1 MLIQQTFNRNMA
13 SQTATKPELEQAFFS
28 FVAGIK
34 QHDENAIS
42 VLLAA
47 DLNHNGQQLGKQEYL
62 DGLLKA
68 TADTQ
73 DIVVDMLIVSSQNPA
88 VAARLIHHSG
98 QGHQQH
104 PEYVFVHFSSQPSP
118 KITNVRSLA
127 DEASS
132 SPIPLSPP
140 APTAEQTNAV
150 KDLPSFYTDYI
161 ASINTHTM
169 EEHFPRFCQP
179 NLTHNTRSLDIP
191 SYIHLIESSFED
203 IRGLHFNVV
212 DLVADEAKQQVASR
226 IEFTGRPVR
235 PFRGVEPGVSGEEVK
250 FHEHAF
256 YFLEG
261 GKIVRVWSVLDMGA
275 YKRCLGRS

>member
-1 MLIQQTFNRNMA
+1 MA
-13 SQTATKPELEQAFFS
+13 SQTTTKSELEQAFLS

-34 QHDENAIS
+34 RHDEKAIS
-42 VLLAA
+42 ALLAA
-47 DLNHNGQQLGKQEYL
+47 DLNHNGQQVGKQEYL
-62 DGLLKA
+62 DELLKA
-68 TADTQ
+68 TAGTQ
-73 DIVVDMLIVSSQNPA
+73 DIVVDMLIVSSQRPA
-88 VAARLIHHSG
+88 VAARLIHHSD

-104 PEYVFVHFSSQPSP
+104 PEYVFVHFSPQPSLQ
-118 KITNVRSLA
+118 ITSIRSLA

-132 SPIPLSPP
+132 SPIALSPS
-140 APTAEQTNAV
+140 APTPEDTTAV

-169 EEHFPRFCQP
+169 EKDFPRFCQP

-235 PFRGVEPGVSGEEVK
+235 PFRGVEPGANGEEVK

-261 GKIVRVWSVLDMGA
+261 GRIVRVWSVLDMDA
-275 YKRCLGRS
+275 YKKCLGRS

>member
-1 MLIQQTFNRNMA
+1 MA

-28 FVAGIK
+28 FVAGIN

-118 KITNVRSLA
+118 KITN
-127 DEASS
+127 
-132 SPIPLSPP
+132 
-140 APTAEQTNAV
+140 TNAV

-235 PFRGVEPGVSGEEVK
+235 PFRGVEPG
-250 FHEHAF
+250 
-256 YFLEG
+256 
-261 GKIVRVWSVLDMGA
+261 IVRVWSVLDMGA

>member
-1 MLIQQTFNRNMA
+1 MT
-13 SQTATKPELEQAFFS
+13 SHTATKPELEQAFRS

-34 QHDENAIS
+34 QHDEKAIS
-42 VLLAA
+42 ALLTP
-47 DLNHNGQQLGKQEYL
+47 DLNHNGQQVGKQEYIG
-62 DGLLKA
+62 DLLKA

-104 PEYVFVHFSSQPSP
+104 PEYVFVHFSQSNPSP
-118 KITNVRSLA
+118 QITSIRSLA

-140 APTAEQTNAV
+140 APTPEDTTTAV

-179 NLTHNTRSLDIP
+179 NLTHNTRALDIP

-235 PFRGVEPGVSGEEVK
+235 PFRGVEPGENGEEVK

-261 GKIVRVWSVLDMGA
+261 GRIVRVWSVLDMDA